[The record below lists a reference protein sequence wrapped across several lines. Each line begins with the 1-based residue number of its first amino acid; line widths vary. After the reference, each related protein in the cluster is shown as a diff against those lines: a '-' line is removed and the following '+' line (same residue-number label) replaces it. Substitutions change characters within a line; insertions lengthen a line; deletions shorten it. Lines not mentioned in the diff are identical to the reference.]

1 MNLNRL
7 LTELTEILEGAATP
21 SNEVNTSGEIQQSK
35 YKIAIESGGEEVE
48 SVCNVNIIV
57 GVSCDTHENLLYEIG
72 KVVYL
77 LKGRQTSDTG
87 NRNRIM
93 LDGASGFQIF
103 TPESG
108 KWIANLKF
116 TAPIIYDFTQYRDEI
131 NDISIYSKQ
140 AQTETVTYIYQ

>member
-7 LTELTEILEGAATP
+7 LAELTEILEGAAIP
-21 SNEVNTSGEIQQSK
+21 SNEVNTSGEIKQSK
-35 YKIAIESGGEEVE
+35 YKLAIESGGEESE
-48 SVCNVNIIV
+48 STCNVNLLV
-57 GVSCDTHENLLYEIG
+57 GISCDTNEDLLYEIG

-108 KWIANLKF
+108 RWIANLKF
-116 TAPIIYDFTQYRDEI
+116 TAPIIYDFTQYRGNISDV
-131 NDISIYSKQ
+131 SIYSKQ
-140 AQTETVTYIYQ
+140 TQTETITYTYQ